1 MKPTTLLCHLLACII
16 WFNSASANESTE
28 IPHLEKRDGMTKLI
42 VDGRPFICVAG
53 ELANSSSSDVETM
66 KSAWPR
72 LAQMNLNTILTV
84 ISWDLIEP
92 EEGKFDFSMI
102 DYQIAAAR
110 TNNLR
115 LIFLWMAS
123 WKNGMSTYPPRWV
136 KANQDRF
143 PRAMDDQ
150 RLVRR

>member
-16 WFNSASANESTE
+16 WFNSASANESVE

-92 EEGKFDFSMI
+92 QEGKFDFSMI